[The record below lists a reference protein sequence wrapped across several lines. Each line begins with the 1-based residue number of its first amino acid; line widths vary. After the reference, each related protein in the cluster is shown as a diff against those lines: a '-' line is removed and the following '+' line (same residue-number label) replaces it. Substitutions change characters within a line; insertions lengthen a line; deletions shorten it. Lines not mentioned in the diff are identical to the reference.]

1 MRHLAR
7 SFVASLVITALL
19 TPASHA
25 QAFPKSKR
33 QKAAEARKKAE
44 EKTTDDAYKATLK
57 RTQDLKKPVDP
68 WGNLRTQPAGS
79 NK

>member
-7 SFVASLVITALL
+7 SFVASLVIAALL

-25 QAFPKSKR
+25 QAFPKSER

-57 RTQDLKKPVDP
+57 RTHDVKKTRRSM
-68 WGNLRTQPAGS
+68 GKLANTTRGQQ
-79 NK
+79 

>member
-7 SFVASLVITALL
+7 SFVASLVIAALL

-25 QAFPKSKR
+25 QAFPESER

-57 RTQDLKKPVDP
+57 RTQDVKKTVDP
-68 WGNLRTQPAGS
+68 WGNWRTQPAGS